1 MFDNLGIAIVQL
13 IGFLGVFGFFI
24 YQLFSDNKN
33 DTSSSAIN
41 IKQKKTSINNINET
55 RKGFFGRQRKIKE
68 EVIKP
73 KKGWF
78 K

>member
-1 MFDNLGIAIVQL
+1 MFNNLGIAIVQL

-24 YQLFSDNKN
+24 YQLFSDNQN
-33 DTSSSAIN
+33 DKAPSALN
-41 IKQKKTSINNINET
+41 IKQQKTSINNRNT
-55 RKGFFGRQRKIKE
+55 PGKRFFGRKQIVTE

>member
-1 MFDNLGIAIVQL
+1 MFNNLGIAIVQL

-33 DTSSSAIN
+33 DKAYSELN
-41 IKQKKTSINNINET
+41 IQQKKTSVNNINT
-55 RKGFFGRQRKIKE
+55 PRKGLFGRKQKVTE

>member
-1 MFDNLGIAIVQL
+1 MFNNLGIAIVQL

-24 YQLFSDNKN
+24 YQLFSDNQN
-33 DTSSSAIN
+33 DKAPTELNIN
-41 IKQKKTSINNINET
+41 QKKTSINNINT
-55 RKGFFGRQRKIKE
+55 PQNRFFGRKQKVIE

>member
-13 IGFLGVFGFFI
+13 VGFLGVFVFFI
-24 YQLFSDNKN
+24 YQLFSDKQNIN
-33 DTSSSAIN
+33 SSSSIN
-41 IKQKKTSINNINET
+41 IKQKKTSINNINT
-55 RKGFFGRQRKIKE
+55 PRKGLFGRQQKVTE
-68 EVIKP
+68 EKIKP